1 MDSRS
6 KSSKSRSV
14 ARARAG
20 LVLASASLSVLGI
33 GCLERGLR
41 PVNPCNRT
49 SFTRN
54 IEVTNVD
61 KVDLLFM
68 IDNSGSMREEQDN
81 LIEEIPRLVRVLASG
96 DSTTPADG
104 IQDFPPVTSL
114 HVGVISS
121 DMGSGNQTGV
131 RTCTPG
137 LGDDGILR
145 SSSRIATAPCMA
157 SYPSGTFEFM
167 AGGDTNAFAATIGCV
182 ANLGTNGCGFEQQLE
197 ASLKALTP
205 ANAEPWTAMGYMP
218 PRFYDAASG
227 LRDRLAGHG
236 TGANDGFLRP
246 NSALAIVLVTDEED
260 CSVANYEIFSGVG
273 MFNSIPPNVRCNTFS
288 TDTSIVYPISRY
300 VDGFIGLRRN
310 KSLLI
315 FSAIVGIPA
324 ATEAAASTGDFAAVL
339 AHPDMNPRADDSG
352 TMLVPSCNTVNGTA
366 YPPIRMIQ
374 TAAEL
379 AARDV
384 SVSVSSI
391 CSNSFAPAIDAIIG
405 KIASA
410 LGGACLPR
418 ALNPEPATGRVPCE
432 VLEVLPP
439 AGEADIISDCTML
452 PGREFVEMDMTDV
465 SPRQVCRVTQ
475 VDHAPN
481 VVPDTMPGWY
491 YDDFT
496 PRTRMNCAAT
506 PQRIAF
512 VENLSPPA
520 TGSEIRLS
528 CLQTVAFGSGS
539 DNRCDMS
546 NNVSNKCFVGQFCDF
561 VVPQRSCVGEP
572 GRACIGD
579 ASCGGVAGSCRDTAF
594 CNTGTSLPSGGAS
607 LTCDPVART
616 CGVACENDSECTSA
630 GLVGFV
636 CDLETNG
643 SRSMELGV
651 DLPAGAD
658 ASVARG
664 ICVNPTCN

>member
-49 SFTRN
+49 SFTRA

-81 LIEEIPRLVRVLASG
+81 LIEEIPRLVRALASG
-96 DSTTPADG
+96 DSSNPADG
-104 IQDFPPVTSL
+104 VQDFPPVASL

-121 DMGSGNQTGV
+121 DMGSGNQVGV

-145 SSSRIATAPCMA
+145 STSRIATAPCMA
-157 SYPSGTFEFM
+157 SYPSGTFDFM
-167 AGGDTNAFAATIGCV
+167 AGGNTADFAASVGCV
-182 ANLGTNGCGFEQQLE
+182 ANLGTAGCGFEQQLE

-205 ANAEPWTAMGYMP
+205 ANPESWTAPGYNP

-246 NSALAIVLVTDEED
+246 NSALAVVLVTDEED
-260 CSVANYEIFSGVG
+260 CSVANYEIFSGAG
-273 MFNSIPPNVRCNTFS
+273 MFMSIPPNIRCNTFGG
-288 TDTSIVYPISRY
+288 DADIVYPISRY

-310 KSLLI
+310 PNLLI
-315 FSAIVGIPA
+315 FSLIAGIPA
-324 ATEAAASTGDFAAVL
+324 ATEAAAAAGDFAAVL
-339 AHPDMNPRADDSG
+339 AHPDMIPRVDESG
-352 TMLVPSCNTVNGTA
+352 TMLVPSCVTANGTA

-374 TAAEL
+374 TASEL
-379 AARDV
+379 ARRDV

-391 CSNSFAPAIDAIIG
+391 CSDTFGPAIDAIIA

-432 VLEVLPP
+432 VLEVLPA
-439 AGEADIISDCTML
+439 AGDVGVISDCTEL
-452 PGREFVEMDMTDV
+452 PGREFVEMDTTGV

-481 VVPDTMPGWY
+481 VVPDTMPGWF

-496 PRTRMNCAAT
+496 PRTMMNCAST

-512 VENLSPPA
+512 VEGLSAPA

-528 CLQTVAFGSGS
+528 CLQTVAFGSGN
-539 DNRCDMS
+539 DNRCDFTNS
-546 NNVSNKCFVGQFCDF
+546 TTGQPECFVGQFCDF
-561 VVPQRSCVGEP
+561 GPRD
-572 GRACIGD
+572 D
-579 ASCGGVAGSCRDTAF
+579 ASMTGDYCG
-594 CNTGTSLPSGGAS
+594 TGTSLPDNQGAT
-607 LTCDPVART
+607 LTCDPIART
-616 CGVACENDSECTSA
+616 CGVSCENDSDCTTA
-630 GLVGFV
+630 GLVGFI
-636 CDLETNG
+636 CDTRLNSEAIAEG
-643 SRSMELGV
+643 AM
-651 DLPAGAD
+651 LPVGANPD
-658 ASVARG
+658 APHN

>member
-49 SFTRN
+49 SFTRA

-81 LIEEIPRLVRVLASG
+81 LIREVPRLVRVLASG
-96 DSTTPADG
+96 DSDADG
-104 IQDFPPVTSL
+104 DQDFPPVASL
-114 HVGVISS
+114 HVGVITS

-145 SSSRIATAPCMA
+145 RSSRIATAPCMA
-157 SYPSGTFEFM
+157 GYPSGTFEFM
-167 AGGDTNAFAATIGCV
+167 TGDTAAFAATIGCV
-182 ANLGTNGCGFEQQLE
+182 ANTGTMGCGFEQQLE

-205 ANAEPWTAMGYMP
+205 ANAESWTAAGYMP

-273 MFNSIPPNVRCNTFS
+273 MFMSIPPNVRCNTFS
-288 TDTSIVYPISRY
+288 GDASIVYPISRY

-324 ATEAAASTGDFAAVL
+324 ATEAAASMGDFSAVL
-339 AHPDMNPRADDSG
+339 AHPDMIPRVDESG
-352 TMLVPSCNTVNGTA
+352 TLLVPSCNTMNGTA

-374 TAAEL
+374 TAAAL

-391 CSNSFAPAIDAIIG
+391 CSNSFAPAIDAIIA

-418 ALNPEPATGRVPCE
+418 ALNFEPATGRVPCE
-432 VLEVLPP
+432 VLEVLPA
-439 AGEADIISDCTML
+439 AGDVGVIADCTML
-452 PGREFVEMDMTDV
+452 PGREFVEMDMTGTA
-465 SPRQVCRVTQ
+465 PRQVCRVTQ
-475 VDHAPN
+475 VGSTPEQRAARTGPTDL
-481 VVPDTMPGWY
+481 PGWF

-496 PRTRMNCAAT
+496 AGIEGTCLAT
-506 PQRIAF
+506 PQRITFTNA
-512 VENLSPPA
+512 SPPA

-528 CLQTVAFGSGS
+528 CLQTVAFGAGG
-539 DNRCDMS
+539 DNRCDAD
-546 NNVSNKCFVGQFCDF
+546 NNTSNKCFVGQFCDF
-561 VVPQRSCVGEP
+561 GATDRCST
-572 GRACIGD
+572 GR
-579 ASCGGVAGSCRDTAF
+579 
-594 CNTGTSLPSGGAS
+594 SLPGEGAGAA

-616 CGVACENDSECTSA
+616 CGVACVNDSDCTTA
-630 GLVGFV
+630 GLFGFI
-636 CDLETNG
+636 CDTRLNSEAIA
-643 SRSMELGV
+643 
-651 DLPAGAD
+651 AGATLPVGAD
-658 ASVARG
+658 GNAQHN